1 MLLELKDI
9 RIRYG
14 GAEAVRGLSLHVE
27 EGEIVTVIGSN
38 GAGKTSTLK
47 SISGIK
53 RITFG
58 EIWFDGER
66 TDVYSPQKIV
76 TVGISHVPEGR
87 GIFTNMSIIANLR
100 MGAFFKSTK
109 EFKEG
114 LSEIYKIFPVLKER
128 SNQGAGSLSG
138 GEQQMLAM
146 GRALIAKP
154 RLMLLDEPTLG
165 LSPLLVVETSRV
177 IREMCKGQ
185 KMSAILVEQ
194 NAEMA
199 LRIAHRGYILE
210 TGSLVLEGRCEELHD
225 SDYVKK
231 AYLGG

>member
-1 MLLELKDI
+1 MLLELKGI
-9 RIRYG
+9 RICYG
-14 GAEAVRGLSLHVE
+14 GAEAVRGLSLHVD
-27 EGEIVTVIGSN
+27 EGEIVTIIGSN

-47 SISGIK
+47 SISGVK
-53 RITFG
+53 RITSG

-66 TDVYSPQKIV
+66 INGYSPRKIV
-76 TVGISHVPEGR
+76 TMGISHVPEGR
-87 GIFTNMSIIANLR
+87 GIFTNMSTIANLR
-100 MGAFFKSTK
+100 MGAFIKSTK

-114 LSEIYKIFPVLKER
+114 LSEIYKVFPVLKER

-146 GRALIAKP
+146 GRALISKS
-154 RLMLLDEPTLG
+154 RLILLDEPTLG
-165 LSPLLVVETSRV
+165 LSPKLVVETSRV

-199 LRIAHRGYILE
+199 LRIAHRGY
-210 TGSLVLEGRCEELHD
+210 VLESGRLFLEGLCEELQG

-231 AYLGG
+231 AYLGM

>member
-14 GAEAVRGLSLHVE
+14 GAEAVRSLCLHVE
-27 EGEIVTVIGSN
+27 EGEIVIIIGSN

-47 SISGIK
+47 SISGVK
-53 RITFG
+53 RITSG
-58 EIWFDGER
+58 EIWFDGKR
-66 TDVYSPQKIV
+66 VDSYSPQKIV
-76 TVGISHVPEGR
+76 TMGISHVPEGR
-87 GIFTNMSIIANLR
+87 GIFTNMSVITNLR
-100 MGAFFKSTK
+100 MGAFIKSTK
-109 EFKEG
+109 AFKEG
-114 LSEIYKIFPVLKER
+114 LNEIYKVFPVLKER
-128 SNQGAGSLSG
+128 STQGAGSLSG

-146 GRALIAKP
+146 GRALISKP
-154 RLMLLDEPTLG
+154 RLILLDEPTLG
-165 LSPLLVVETSRV
+165 LSPKLMVETSRV
-177 IREMCKGQ
+177 ISEICKGR

-199 LRIAHRGYILE
+199 LRIADRGYVLE
-210 TGSLVLEGRCEELHD
+210 SGRLVLEGRCEELQG

>member
-210 TGSLVLEGRCEELHD
+210 TGSLVLEGRCEELHG